1 MTIADIKTQLATST
15 HPVAK
20 ALHKNDHFKVLIIGF
35 NKGMV
40 LKEHKAHQ
48 PTKLTVLEGSVIY
61 KEAEGRTL
69 TLQQYSEVEIPVNLI
84 HSVEALEHSICLL
97 TQG

>member
-1 MTIADIKTQLATST
+1 MTIADIKTQLIEAT

-20 ALHKNDHFKVLIIGF
+20 ALHRGVHFKVLLIGF
-35 NKGMV
+35 NKGMS

-48 PTKLTVLEGSVIY
+48 PTKLTVLEGSVVY
-61 KEAEGRTL
+61 KEADKTL
-69 TLQQYSEVEIPVNLI
+69 IMPQYSEVEIPVNAL
-84 HSVEALEHSICLL
+84 HSIEALEHSICLL